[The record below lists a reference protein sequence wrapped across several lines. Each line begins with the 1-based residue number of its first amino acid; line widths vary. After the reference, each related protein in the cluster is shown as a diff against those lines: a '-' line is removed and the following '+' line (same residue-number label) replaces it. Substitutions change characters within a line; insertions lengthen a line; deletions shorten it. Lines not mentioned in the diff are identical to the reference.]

1 MRTGSIGPIVG
12 ILLLLVAIQNAEG
25 RRNRFNVVTYADYS
39 QLANKD
45 FYYSSLEDFGATA
58 LYSFHPDTVAYY
70 HKSGAVT

>member
-1 MRTGSIGPIVG
+1 MRNKF
-12 ILLLLVAIQNAEG
+12 ILLLVCALVIGATNQHIAA

-39 QLANKD
+39 RLANKD